1 MLTLTLALNDKA
13 LGEYR
18 FDTAKTVK
26 IGRRNDNDVVINN
39 LGVSGRH
46 AQIEKNN
53 TGFLLTDL
61 DSTNGSFV
69 NQESVTSKLLKQG
82 DVITIGKHTLH
93 FSYDEEDCL
102 PGIESDMPSGDIE
115 DRTMVIDTEEYRSLL
130 AKKEMVES
138 LKKQDG
144 VVGALSY
151 VAGGRGEVVLSK
163 KMMTIGKA
171 PGSDVV
177 VRGFLVGKTAASISK
192 RVDGYY
198 LSYSGGWAKLRLN
211 GKIIK
216 NVVRLNEF
224 DIIEIG
230 SVKLQLISRR

>member
-1 MLTLTLALNDKA
+1 MLTLTLELNNKTV
-13 LGEYR
+13 GEYR
-18 FDTAKTVK
+18 FDTEKTVK

-46 AQIEKNN
+46 AKIERSN

-69 NQESVTSKLLKQG
+69 NQEAVTSKLLNIG
-82 DVITIGKHTLH
+82 DIITIGKHTLQ
-93 FSYDEEDCL
+93 FCYDEEDFK
-102 PGIESDMPSGDIE
+102 PEITADKPKGGMDQ
-115 DRTMVIDTEEYRSLL
+115 TMVIDTEEYRSLL

-138 LKKQDG
+138 IKKQDG
-144 VVGALSY
+144 VVGVLAY
-151 VAGGRGEVVLSK
+151 VSGGRGEVVLAK
-163 KMMTIGKA
+163 KMMTMGKSTA
-171 PGSDVV
+171 SDIV
-177 VRGFLVGKTAASISK
+177 VRGFFVGKRAASISK

-198 LSYSGGWAKLRLN
+198 LSYSGGLAKLKLN
-211 GKIIK
+211 GEVIK

-230 SVKLQLISRR
+230 SVKLQLISRQ